1 MNPIAFATLKNF
13 RPAWLVWLR
22 REMAPFP
29 GRKAMTIRL
38 MVAVA
43 IVTVVSMT
51 LQVPLLAYSAYFCFF
66 ITKENQV
73 LTLFIGVLA
82 ILGVTVATII
92 NLLLYTWTFDY
103 PELRIPIMA
112 CFIFCAMFLSRTFV
126 IGLLGFGV
134 GFLSAFMFIIG
145 ESAPDTETLVRSE
158 LWLWVAVVYPIVLT
172 IFVNQLLL
180 PTDPWTAL
188 VRVLGLRLD
197 AASAALN
204 RVIRAGSAGGQ
215 TNQRLLNLA
224 TSGGTQMLGLLHF
237 AEMKEPSLMRRHPFL
252 VETISAAS
260 HLANATASLEF
271 RDPVTLSADDIL
283 HAKTLLSEIEQLKTL
298 LPDKERGLPSRKT
311 SLPLPALPQLRELQF
326 AVESF
331 RDTMIGGHSDYSST
345 YVAKSKKPLFTADAF
360 TNPTHVQFALKVT
373 FAAMTCYIL
382 YNALDWPGIRTSF
395 ITCVIIA
402 LGNTTGATIYKSWLR
417 FFGCLAGGL
426 AGYLAIF
433 FLIPHMVSIT
443 SLVLL
448 IVAASALAG
457 WIASGTERISYA
469 GLQFAF
475 AFYLSI
481 FDGFEPEVNL
491 STIRDRLV
499 GIILGVI
506 VSAVVFRYVW
516 PEHAADRLRAT
527 LGRVLR
533 TLSQLVYFPEPDLT
547 MEAYENKVK
556 SLHGVL
562 SKDLDG
568 VLILSEQAAVENVMF
583 DNPKSISSA
592 SLDQITSH
600 VQGLSL
606 IATALLR
613 RTKLEEWQLLNKP
626 AQSSEAGLRIVVANY
641 LKQFAASV
649 ERGQSLLPGN
659 LEPVLAKWNLSA
671 AAIVENDRPR
681 LVRRLVNQVQSLA
694 GAAVNPF

>member
-1 MNPIAFATLKNF
+1 MNPIAFARLKDS

-22 REMAPFP
+22 RELAPFP

-38 MVAVA
+38 VVAVA
-43 IVTVVSMT
+43 IVTVVSMA

-66 ITKENQV
+66 FTKENQV
-73 LTLFIGVLA
+73 LTLFICVLA
-82 ILGVTVATII
+82 ILGVTAATII
-92 NLLLYTWTFDY
+92 TLLLYTWTFDY

-112 CFIFCAMFLSRTFV
+112 CFIFCAMFLARTFV
-126 IGLLGFGV
+126 IGLLGFGL

-145 ESAPDTETLVRSE
+145 ESAPDTDTLVRNE

-180 PTDPWTAL
+180 PTSPWTTL

-204 RVIRAGSAGGQ
+204 RVIRTGSAGGQ

-237 AEMKEPSLMRRHPFL
+237 AEMEEPSLMRRHPFL

-271 RDPVTLSADDIL
+271 RDPEALSADDIL
-283 HAKTLLSEIEQLKTL
+283 HAKTLLPEIEQLKTI
-298 LPDKERGLPSRKT
+298 LPEKERILHARKT
-311 SLPLPALPQLRELQF
+311 PLPLPALPQLRELQF

-331 RDTMIGGHSDYSST
+331 RDTMIRDHSDYSST
-345 YVAKSKKPLFTADAF
+345 HGAKSKKPLFIPDAF

-382 YNALDWPGIRTSF
+382 YCALDWPGIRTSF
-395 ITCVIIA
+395 ITCIVIA
-402 LGNTTGATIYKSWLR
+402 LGNTTGAVIYKSWLR

-433 FLIPHMVSIT
+433 LLIPHMVSIT

-448 IVAASALAG
+448 IVAVSALAG

-499 GIILGVI
+499 GIILGII

-516 PEHAADRLRAT
+516 QEHAADQLRAT

-533 TLSQLVYFPEPDLT
+533 TLSKMVCFPEPVLA
-547 MEAYENKVK
+547 METGENKLKV
-556 SLHGVL
+556 LHVAL
-562 SKDLDG
+562 SQDLDKVP
-568 VLILSEQAAVENVMF
+568 VLAEQAAVENTMF
-583 DNPKSISSA
+583 DNPKHFSST
-592 SLDQITSH
+592 LLEQITSH
-600 VQGLSL
+600 VQALAL
-606 IATALLR
+606 ITTALLR
-613 RTKLEEWQLLNKP
+613 RTELEEWHLLNKP
-626 AQSSEAGLRIVVANY
+626 AQGSEAGLRVLVGDY
-641 LKQFAASV
+641 LKHLADSV
-649 ERGQSLLPGN
+649 ENDQSLPPAN
-659 LEPVLAKWNLSA
+659 LEATFAKWNLSA
-671 AAIVENDRPR
+671 AGIVENDRPR
-681 LVRRLVNQVQSLA
+681 LVRRLVNQVQSL
-694 GAAVNPF
+694 GGVAVNH